1 MSVIITEFSNSLI
14 ITQGWTHWTERLTN
28 IWLTQT
34 HRGGDALDGKTNK
47 HRHKGGDTPDG
58 KTNKHL
64 ATESQG
70 GDALDGKTN
79 HLLATTDTQGGT
91 HRTERLTHIQ
101 LYKSRSFFIRGLEMG
116 KIIPFP
122 VWIIPFPVK
131 NLGLKFYFW
140 VTLIFI

>member
-1 MSVIITEFSNSLI
+1 M
-14 ITQGWTHWTERLTN
+14 ERLTN

-70 GDALDGKTN
+70 G
-79 HLLATTDTQGGT
+79 T
-91 HRTERLTHIQ
+91 HWTERLTIFWLPQTH
-101 LYKSRSFFIRGLEMG
+101 RGG
-116 KIIPFP
+116 RTGRKD
-122 VWIIPFPVK
+122 
-131 NLGLKFYFW
+131 
-140 VTLIFI
+140 